1 MIKSFTNNGKYYY
14 CKTEQTGW
22 SQWACRHEDGLET
35 WAGVYVTSSKLKRQ
49 DVIDAIS
56 RVDEQSEEDE

>member
-1 MIKSFTNNGKYYY
+1 MIKSFDKDGKHYY
-14 CKTEQTGW
+14 CKTEQCGW

-35 WAGVYVTSSKLKRQ
+35 WAGVHVPSSKLKRQ

-56 RVDEQSEEDE
+56 RVDEQSED